1 MVLIVYTAYNLTYN
15 NEWVYIWT
23 GIFIGGNILSL
34 IKKKN
39 KDIRIIPLGGVGE
52 IAKNMYIVE
61 VDDEMFILDA
71 GLMFPEDEML
81 GVDIVIPDITYVLEN
96 KARLKGIFLT
106 HGHEHAIGAVS
117 YILEQLDVPVYGSKL
132 TLALVKENMKARNIK
147 KKVRYY
153 TVNHDSVM
161 KFKNVNITF
170 FNTTH
175 SIPDSLGICI
185 HTSYGAIVYTGEF
198 KFDQSLQGNYAPDL
212 KRMSEIGENGVF
224 ALISD
229 STEAEKPGYNTPEN
243 VIETHIYDAFAKAKG
258 RIIVS
263 CYASNFIRIQQVL
276 NTASKLNRK
285 VSFLGRSLESSFNI
299 ARKMGYFDIPKDLL
313 IPIDEVENYPKNEV
327 VIIASGMEGE
337 PIEALS
343 QMARNKHKIMNIQ
356 KGDSV
361 YLAITASANMEVII
375 GNSLNELVRA
385 GAHIV
390 PNNKKI
396 HASSHGCME
405 ELKMMLNIMKPEY
418 FIPVQGEFKMQ
429 IAHAKLANETGVA
442 PEKIF
447 LVEKG
452 DVMHYDGKDMTL
464 SEKVTSGNVLIDG
477 IGVGDVG
484 NIVLRDR
491 HLLAEDGIFI
501 AVVTLDPKHR
511 RIAAG
516 PEIQSRGFVYVR
528 ESEELLK
535 EAEEKVREIVEA
547 GLQEKRIEWSE
558 IKQNMRD
565 QISKLLFEST
575 KRRPMIIPVISEI

>member
-1 MVLIVYTAYNLTYN
+1 M
-15 NEWVYIWT
+15 
-23 GIFIGGNILSL
+23 SL

-61 VDDEMFILDA
+61 VDDEMFMLDA

-81 GVDIVIPDITYVLEN
+81 GVDIVIPDIQYVIEN
-96 KARLKGIFLT
+96 KERLKGIFLT
-106 HGHEHAIGAVS
+106 HGYEHAIGAVS
-117 YILEQLDVPVYGSKL
+117 YVLEQIDAPVYGSKL
-132 TLALVKENMKARNIK
+132 TIALVKEAMKARNIK

-153 TVNHDSVM
+153 TVNHDSIM
-161 KFKNVNITF
+161 RFKNVNVSF

-175 SIPDSLGICI
+175 SIPDSLGVCI
-185 HTSYGAIVYTGEF
+185 HTSYGSIVYTGEF
-198 KFDQSLQGNYAPDL
+198 KFDQSLHGHYAPDL
-212 KRMSEIGENGVF
+212 KRMAEIGDEGVF

-243 VIETHIYDAFAKAKG
+243 IIEHHMYDAFAKVKG
-258 RIIVS
+258 RLIVS
-263 CYASNFIRIQQVL
+263 CYASNFVRIQQVL
-276 NTASKLNRK
+276 NIASQLNRK

-313 IPIDEVENYPKNEV
+313 IPINEVENYPKNEV
-327 VIIASGMEGE
+327 IIIATGMQGE
-337 PIEALS
+337 PVEALS
-343 QMARNKHKIMNIQ
+343 QMARKKHKIMNIEE
-356 KGDSV
+356 GDSIF
-361 YLAITASANMEVII
+361 LAITASANMEVII
-375 GNSLNELVRA
+375 ADTLNELVRA
-385 GAHIV
+385 GAHII

-418 FIPVQGEFKMQ
+418 FVPVQGEFKMQ
-429 IAHAKLANETGVA
+429 IAHAKLAAETGVA

-452 DVMHYDGKDMTL
+452 DVISYNGKDMIL
-464 SEKVTSGNVLIDG
+464 NEKVQSGNILIDG

-501 AVVTLDPKHR
+501 AVVTLDPKNR

-535 EAEEKVREIVEA
+535 EAEEKVRKIVEE
-547 GLQEKRIEWSE
+547 GFQEKRIEWSE

>member
-1 MVLIVYTAYNLTYN
+1 MDGSL
-15 NEWVYIWT
+15 
-23 GIFIGGNILSL
+23 FIGGNILSL

-61 VDDEMFILDA
+61 VDDEMFMLDA

-81 GVDIVIPDITYVLEN
+81 GVDIVIPDIQYVIEN
-96 KARLKGIFLT
+96 KERLKGIFLT

-117 YILEQLDVPVYGSKL
+117 YVLEQIDAPVYGSKL
-132 TLALVKENMKARNIK
+132 TIALVKEAMKARNIK

-153 TVNHDSVM
+153 TVNHDSIM
-161 KFKNVNITF
+161 RFKNVNVSF

-175 SIPDSLGICI
+175 SIPDSLGVCI
-185 HTSYGAIVYTGEF
+185 HTSYGSIVYTGEF
-198 KFDQSLQGNYAPDL
+198 KFDQSLHGHYAPDL
-212 KRMSEIGENGVF
+212 KRMAEIGDEGVF

-243 VIETHIYDAFAKAKG
+243 IIEHHMYDAFAKVKG
-258 RIIVS
+258 RLIVS
-263 CYASNFIRIQQVL
+263 CYASNFVRIQQVL
-276 NTASKLNRK
+276 NIASQLNRK

-313 IPIDEVENYPKNEV
+313 IPINEVENYPKNEV
-327 VIIASGMEGE
+327 IIIATGMQGE
-337 PIEALS
+337 PVEALS
-343 QMARNKHKIMNIQ
+343 QMARKKHKIMNIEE
-356 KGDSV
+356 GDSIF
-361 YLAITASANMEVII
+361 LAITASANMEVII
-375 GNSLNELVRA
+375 ADTLNELVRA
-385 GAHIV
+385 GAHII

-418 FIPVQGEFKMQ
+418 FVPVQGEFKMQ
-429 IAHAKLANETGVA
+429 IAHAKLAAETGVA

-452 DVMHYDGKDMTL
+452 DVISYNGKDMIL
-464 SEKVTSGNVLIDG
+464 NEKVQSGNILIDG

-501 AVVTLDPKHR
+501 AVVTLDPKNR

-535 EAEEKVREIVEA
+535 EAEEKVRKIVEE
-547 GLQEKRIEWSE
+547 GFQEKRIEWSE

>member
-1 MVLIVYTAYNLTYN
+1 
-15 NEWVYIWT
+15 
-23 GIFIGGNILSL
+23 
-34 IKKKN
+34 
-39 KDIRIIPLGGVGE
+39 
-52 IAKNMYIVE
+52 MYIVE
-61 VDDEMFILDA
+61 VDDEMFMLDA

-81 GVDIVIPDITYVLEN
+81 GVDIVIPDIQYVIEN
-96 KARLKGIFLT
+96 KERLKGIFLT

-117 YILEQLDVPVYGSKL
+117 YVLEQIDAPVYGSKL
-132 TLALVKENMKARNIK
+132 TIALVKEAMKARNIK

-153 TVNHDSVM
+153 TVNHDSIM
-161 KFKNVNITF
+161 RFKNVNVSF

-175 SIPDSLGICI
+175 SIPDSLGVCI
-185 HTSYGAIVYTGEF
+185 HTSYGSIVYTGEF
-198 KFDQSLQGNYAPDL
+198 KFDQSLHGHYAPDL
-212 KRMSEIGENGVF
+212 KRMAEIGDEGVF

-243 VIETHIYDAFAKAKG
+243 IIEHHMYDAFAKVKG
-258 RIIVS
+258 RLIVS
-263 CYASNFIRIQQVL
+263 CYASNFVRIQQVL
-276 NTASKLNRK
+276 NIASQLNRK

-299 ARKMGYFDIPKDLL
+299 ARKLGYFDIPKDLL
-313 IPIDEVENYPKNEV
+313 IPINEVENYPKNEV
-327 VIIASGMEGE
+327 IIIATGMQGE
-337 PIEALS
+337 PVEALS
-343 QMARNKHKIMNIQ
+343 QMARKKHKIMNIEE
-356 KGDSV
+356 GDSIF
-361 YLAITASANMEVII
+361 LAITASANMEVII
-375 GNSLNELVRA
+375 ADTLNELVRA
-385 GAHIV
+385 GAHII

-418 FIPVQGEFKMQ
+418 FVPVQGEFKMQ
-429 IAHAKLANETGVA
+429 IAHAKLAAETGVA

-452 DVMHYDGKDMTL
+452 DVISYNGKDMIL
-464 SEKVTSGNVLIDG
+464 NEKVQSGNILIDG

-501 AVVTLDPKHR
+501 AVVTLDPKNR

-535 EAEEKVREIVEA
+535 EAEEKVRKIVEE

>member
-1 MVLIVYTAYNLTYN
+1 M
-15 NEWVYIWT
+15 
-23 GIFIGGNILSL
+23 SL

-61 VDDEMFILDA
+61 VDDEMFMLDA

-81 GVDIVIPDITYVLEN
+81 GVDIVIPDIQYVIEN
-96 KARLKGIFLT
+96 KERLKGIFLT

-117 YILEQLDVPVYGSKL
+117 YVLEQIDAPVYGSKL
-132 TLALVKENMKARNIK
+132 TIALVKEAMKARNIK

-153 TVNHDSVM
+153 TVNHDSIM
-161 KFKNVNITF
+161 RFKNVNVSF

-175 SIPDSLGICI
+175 SIPDSLGVCI
-185 HTSYGAIVYTGEF
+185 HTSYGSIVYTGEF
-198 KFDQSLQGNYAPDL
+198 KFDQSLHGHYAPDL
-212 KRMSEIGENGVF
+212 KRMAEIGDEGVF

-243 VIETHIYDAFAKAKG
+243 IIEHHMYDAFAKVKG
-258 RIIVS
+258 RLIVS
-263 CYASNFIRIQQVL
+263 CYASNFVRIQQVL
-276 NTASKLNRK
+276 NIASQLNRK

-313 IPIDEVENYPKNEV
+313 IPINEVENYPKNEV
-327 VIIASGMEGE
+327 IIIATGMQGE
-337 PIEALS
+337 PVEALS
-343 QMARNKHKIMNIQ
+343 QMARKKHKIMNIEE
-356 KGDSV
+356 GDSIF
-361 YLAITASANMEVII
+361 LAITASANMEVII
-375 GNSLNELVRA
+375 ADTLNELVRA
-385 GAHIV
+385 GAHII

-418 FIPVQGEFKMQ
+418 FVPVQGEFKMQ
-429 IAHAKLANETGVA
+429 IAHAKLAAETGVA

-452 DVMHYDGKDMTL
+452 DVISYNGKDMIL
-464 SEKVTSGNVLIDG
+464 NEKVQSGNILIDG

-501 AVVTLDPKHR
+501 AVVTLDPKNR
-511 RIAAG
+511 RISAG

-535 EAEEKVREIVEA
+535 EAEEKVRKIVEE

>member
-1 MVLIVYTAYNLTYN
+1 M
-15 NEWVYIWT
+15 
-23 GIFIGGNILSL
+23 SL

-61 VDDEMFILDA
+61 VDDEMFMLDA

-81 GVDIVIPDITYVLEN
+81 GVDIVIPDIQYVIEN
-96 KARLKGIFLT
+96 KERLKGIFLT

-117 YILEQLDVPVYGSKL
+117 YVLEQIDAPVYGSKL
-132 TLALVKENMKARNIK
+132 TIALVKEAMKARNIK

-153 TVNHDSVM
+153 TVNHDSIM
-161 KFKNVNITF
+161 RFKNVNVSF

-175 SIPDSLGICI
+175 SIPDSLGVCI
-185 HTSYGAIVYTGEF
+185 HTSYGSIVYTGKF
-198 KFDQSLQGNYAPDL
+198 KFDQSLHGHYAPDL
-212 KRMSEIGENGVF
+212 KRMAEIGDEGVF

-243 VIETHIYDAFAKAKG
+243 IIEHHMYDAFAKVKG
-258 RIIVS
+258 RLIVS
-263 CYASNFIRIQQVL
+263 CYASNFVRIQQVL
-276 NTASKLNRK
+276 NIASQLNRK

-313 IPIDEVENYPKNEV
+313 IPINEVENYPKNEV
-327 VIIASGMEGE
+327 IIIATGMQGE
-337 PIEALS
+337 PVEALS
-343 QMARNKHKIMNIQ
+343 QMARKKHKIMNIEE
-356 KGDSV
+356 GDSIF
-361 YLAITASANMEVII
+361 LAITASANMEVII
-375 GNSLNELVRA
+375 ADTLNELVRA
-385 GAHIV
+385 GAHII

-418 FIPVQGEFKMQ
+418 FVPVQGEFKMQ
-429 IAHAKLANETGVA
+429 IAHAKLAAETGVA

-452 DVMHYDGKDMTL
+452 DVISYNGKDMIL
-464 SEKVTSGNVLIDG
+464 NEKVQSGNILIDG

-501 AVVTLDPKHR
+501 AVVTLDPKNR

-535 EAEEKVREIVEA
+535 EAEEKVRKIVEE

>member
-1 MVLIVYTAYNLTYN
+1 M
-15 NEWVYIWT
+15 
-23 GIFIGGNILSL
+23 GSSHHHHHHSQDPMSL

-61 VDDEMFILDA
+61 VDDEMFMLDA

-81 GVDIVIPDITYVLEN
+81 GVDIVIPDIQYVIEN
-96 KARLKGIFLT
+96 KERLKGIFLT
-106 HGHEHAIGAVS
+106 HGHEAAIGAVS
-117 YILEQLDVPVYGSKL
+117 YVLEQIDAPVYGSKL
-132 TLALVKENMKARNIK
+132 TIALVKEAMKARNIK

-153 TVNHDSVM
+153 TVNHDSIM
-161 KFKNVNITF
+161 RFKNVNVSF

-175 SIPDSLGICI
+175 SIPDSLGVCI
-185 HTSYGAIVYTGEF
+185 HTSYGSIVYTGEF
-198 KFDQSLQGNYAPDL
+198 KFDQSLHGHYAPDL
-212 KRMSEIGENGVF
+212 KRMAEIGDEGVF

-243 VIETHIYDAFAKAKG
+243 IIEHHMYDAFAKVKG
-258 RIIVS
+258 RLIVS
-263 CYASNFIRIQQVL
+263 CYASNFVRIQQVL
-276 NTASKLNRK
+276 NIASQLNRK

-313 IPIDEVENYPKNEV
+313 IPINEVENYPKNEV
-327 VIIASGMEGE
+327 IIIATGMQGE
-337 PIEALS
+337 PVEALS
-343 QMARNKHKIMNIQ
+343 QMARKKHKIMNIEE
-356 KGDSV
+356 GDSIF
-361 YLAITASANMEVII
+361 LAITASANMEVII
-375 GNSLNELVRA
+375 ADTLNELVRA
-385 GAHIV
+385 GAHII

-418 FIPVQGEFKMQ
+418 FVPVQGEFKMQ
-429 IAHAKLANETGVA
+429 IAHAKLAAETGVA

-452 DVMHYDGKDMTL
+452 DVISYNGKDMIL
-464 SEKVTSGNVLIDG
+464 NEKVQSGNILIDG

-501 AVVTLDPKHR
+501 AVVTLDPKNR

-535 EAEEKVREIVEA
+535 EAEEKVRKIVEE

>member
-1 MVLIVYTAYNLTYN
+1 MDGSL
-15 NEWVYIWT
+15 
-23 GIFIGGNILSL
+23 FIGGNILSL

-61 VDDEMFILDA
+61 VDDEMFMLDA

-81 GVDIVIPDITYVLEN
+81 GVDIVIPDIQYVIEN
-96 KARLKGIFLT
+96 KERLKGIFLT

-117 YILEQLDVPVYGSKL
+117 YVLEQIDAPVYGSKL
-132 TLALVKENMKARNIK
+132 TIALVKEAMKARNIK

-153 TVNHDSVM
+153 TVNHDSIM
-161 KFKNVNITF
+161 RFKNVNVSF

-175 SIPDSLGICI
+175 SIPDSLGVCI
-185 HTSYGAIVYTGEF
+185 HTSYGSIVYTGEF
-198 KFDQSLQGNYAPDL
+198 KFDQSLHGHYAPDL
-212 KRMSEIGENGVF
+212 KRMAEIGDEGVF

-243 VIETHIYDAFAKAKG
+243 IIEHRMYDAFAKVKG
-258 RIIVS
+258 RLIVS
-263 CYASNFIRIQQVL
+263 CYASNFVRIQQVL
-276 NTASKLNRK
+276 NIASQLNRK

-313 IPIDEVENYPKNEV
+313 IPINEVENYPKNEV
-327 VIIASGMEGE
+327 IIIATGMQGE
-337 PIEALS
+337 PVEALS
-343 QMARNKHKIMNIQ
+343 QMARKKHKIMNIEE
-356 KGDSV
+356 GDSIF
-361 YLAITASANMEVII
+361 LAITASANMEVII
-375 GNSLNELVRA
+375 ADTLNELVRA
-385 GAHIV
+385 GAHII

-418 FIPVQGEFKMQ
+418 FVPVQGEFKMQ
-429 IAHAKLANETGVA
+429 IAHAKLAAETGVA

-452 DVMHYDGKDMTL
+452 DVISYNGKDMIL
-464 SEKVTSGNVLIDG
+464 NEKVQSGNILIDG

-501 AVVTLDPKHR
+501 AVVTLDPKNR

-535 EAEEKVREIVEA
+535 EAEEKVRKIVEE